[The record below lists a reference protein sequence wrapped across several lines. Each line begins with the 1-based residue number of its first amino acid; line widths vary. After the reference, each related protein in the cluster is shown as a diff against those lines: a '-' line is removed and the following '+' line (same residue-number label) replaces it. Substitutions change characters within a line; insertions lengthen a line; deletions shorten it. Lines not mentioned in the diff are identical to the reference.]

1 MSAVLKNP
9 ATARAVVHRTR
20 GRTHGPITRLVS
32 PSDLGELI
40 KPFVFLDLFE
50 LPAGRAPLFGWHPHS
65 GIATLTVVHEGATSY
80 EETTGQKGVLSA
92 GGVEWMRAGRGVW
105 HTGSSV
111 GEVSTK
117 GFQLWIA
124 LPEHLEQAPPQ
135 SRYLSAEEVPAA
147 GGSRVILGAHG
158 GVSSIVPAPA
168 GINYLDVQ
176 LQAGERWS
184 YRPPAGHDVAWLA
197 VSQGLV
203 RTGELSSAGEI
214 SSAGLSSTGELV
226 STGEMVIFEESGADL
241 TVHAESAARFVLG
254 SAVKHP
260 HALVTGRY
268 SVHTSSAALRAGER
282 EIRRIG
288 SELATA
294 GIIGE

>member
-1 MSAVLKNP
+1 MSAVLKP
-9 ATARAVVHRTR
+9 VAGTRAIVHRTR
-20 GRTHGPITRLVS
+20 GQTHGPITRLVS
-32 PSDLGELI
+32 PSDVGELI
-40 KPFVFLDLFE
+40 KPFVFLDLFSI
-50 LPAGRAPLFGWHPHS
+50 PANPEPLFGWHPHS

-105 HTGSSV
+105 HTGASV
-111 GEVSTK
+111 GEVNTQ

-124 LPEHLEQAPPQ
+124 LPERLEHAPSQ
-135 SRYLSAEEVPAA
+135 SRYLSAEEVSAA
-147 GGSRVILGAHG
+147 GGARVILGAYAG
-158 GVSSIVPAPA
+158 ASSAIPAPE

-197 VSQGLV
+197 VSQGAV
-203 RTGELSSAGEI
+203 QVGEPVSAGE
-214 SSAGLSSTGELV
+214 LV
-226 STGEMVIFEESGADL
+226 VFEESSADI
-241 TVHAESAARFVLG
+241 AIQADSAARLVLG

-260 HALVTGRY
+260 HELVTGRY
-268 SVHTSSAALRAGER
+268 SVHTSRAALRAGEW

-288 SELATA
+288 SELAAA
-294 GIIGE
+294 GIIR